1 MTQDKETSP
10 RGGDVKERS
19 NVPEE
24 VYRFAL
30 SAGVDVETEEKNR
43 QPYRFTDAQWLRAQR
58 YAMPSEKNLR
68 DYRKQLATAAFRL
81 ELRPGN
87 TVGVAVFMSI
97 AAVVLAIGGV
107 LLGLFIM
114 DIAGDWITS
123 MKES

>member
-24 VYRFAL
+24 VYRCAL

-43 QPYRFTDAQWLRAQR
+43 QPYRCADAQWLRAQR
-58 YAMPSEKNLR
+58 YAIPSEKNLR
-68 DYRKQLATAAFRL
+68 DYRKQLATAALRL

-87 TVGVAVFMSI
+87 TVGVAVVMSI
-97 AAVVLAIGGV
+97 AAVVLAIA
-107 LLGLFIM
+107 GLM
-114 DIAGDWITS
+114 S
-123 MKES
+123 R